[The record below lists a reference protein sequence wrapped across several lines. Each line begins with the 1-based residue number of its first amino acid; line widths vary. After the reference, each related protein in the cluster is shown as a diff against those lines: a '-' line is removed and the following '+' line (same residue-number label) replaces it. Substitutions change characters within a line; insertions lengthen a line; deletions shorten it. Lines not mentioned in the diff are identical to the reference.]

1 MQVEHGTASGSDAYA
16 RALNMLEQV
25 QIPDPTRRM
34 SAWPH
39 ELSGGMAQR
48 VLIAASL
55 INSPKLV
62 IADEPTTGL
71 DLTVQAEILDTLRK
85 LVTANN
91 MSSIII
97 THDLGIVAHYCD
109 RMAVMFAGSVVEE
122 GDVVS
127 VFKKPLHPYTQ
138 SLIASTPKQIAK
150 NGYKRITT
158 GPPDLYNL
166 GNGCSYKDRC
176 HKAQPICETAPQWV
190 SVDSG
195 HQTWCHF
202 PGHSLNA

>member
-1 MQVEHGTASGSDAYA
+1 
-16 RALNMLEQV
+16 
-25 QIPDPTRRM
+25 
-34 SAWPH
+34 
-39 ELSGGMAQR
+39 
-48 VLIAASL
+48 LIAASL

-71 DLTVQAEILDTLRK
+71 DLTVQAEVLDTLRK
-85 LVTANN
+85 LVKSSN

-122 GDVVS
+122 GSVVS
-127 VFKKPLHPYTQ
+127 IFKNPLHPYTQ

-150 NGYKRITT
+150 NGYKRINK

-166 GNGCSYKDRC
+166 GSGCLYKDRC
-176 HKAQPICETAPQWV
+176 HKAQSICDTAPQLL
-190 SVDSG
+190 SLDLG
-195 HQTWCHF
+195 HKTLCHF
-202 PGHSLNA
+202 PGPSTNA